1 MKTFKKIL
9 KVLGIC
15 LLVIILAI
23 NISIILQA
31 KSNPNKVPSIFG
43 YKPFIVLSGSMESEI
58 QVGDLVLVKEVDTS
72 TLKENDIIAFRD
84 KEDVVTTHRITKVI
98 DGKDGMKSFVTK
110 GDANNAEDGEINSTQ
125 VEGLYQKRFPKLGN
139 AVMFIQ
145 KPVGFA
151 VVVLSI
157 FIVCLLVF
165 MFQNRRINKE
175 IKFENE
181 EERKAFE
188 EFKKSREKLK

>member
-1 MKTFKKIL
+1 MDLMKKIL
-9 KVLGIC
+9 KIVVIC
-15 LLVIILAI
+15 LLIIILAI
-23 NISIILQA
+23 NVSVIIQA
-31 KSNPNKVPSIFG
+31 KTNPDKVPGIFG

-110 GDANNAEDGEINSTQ
+110 GDANNAEDGEIESTQ

-145 KPVGFA
+145 KPMGFA

-165 MFQNRRINKE
+165 MFQNRKISKE
-175 IKFENE
+175 IQFESE